1 MYEGMDDWMDRNVDT
16 NINLFCKKSR
26 FKVLLLIQSVI
37 LINIQYKVKRIEEN
51 IKTNILM

>member
-37 LINIQYKVKRIEEN
+37 LINIQYEVKRIEEN